1 MKTTL
6 DVLTILYQL
15 LSGSSL
21 ASEIT
26 GKIRK
31 GERPAAS
38 TKEDIVVNSLPIGND
53 SLQRCVGNVNIYVPS
68 LIIEEGGIQT
78 EKPDYARLDELTDMA
93 VTLLKN
99 VRQKRDYYLEWQ
111 QVSQP
116 IKDAESKSYFIN
128 IRIDFYAFNVN

>member
-15 LSGSSL
+15 LLASSL
-21 ASEIT
+21 PSQIT
-26 GKIRK
+26 GKVRK

-38 TKEDIVVNSLPIGND
+38 ELEDIVVNTLPIQND
-53 SLQRCVGNVNIYVPS
+53 NLQRTVANVNVYVPS
-68 LIIEEGGIQT
+68 LQMEENGIQT
-78 EKPDYARLDELTDMA
+78 QKPDYARLDELVD
-93 VTLLKN
+93 LLLPILKD
-99 VRQKRDYYLEWQ
+99 VREKRDYYLDWQ

-116 IKDAESKSYFIN
+116 IKDESSNSYFIN